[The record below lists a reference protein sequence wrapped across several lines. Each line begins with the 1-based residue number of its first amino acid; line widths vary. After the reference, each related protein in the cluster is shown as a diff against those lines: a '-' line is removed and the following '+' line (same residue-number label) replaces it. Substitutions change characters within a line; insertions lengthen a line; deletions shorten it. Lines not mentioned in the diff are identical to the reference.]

1 MVFNKNSNK
10 TTRHLN
16 ILVQDWIVPLAT
28 KNQFDLTMSS
38 SKQNLKEVALLFFKL
53 GLFAFGGPAAHISMM
68 EDEVVTKRNWMSRQH
83 FLDLVGATNLI
94 PGPNS
99 TEMTMHVGHE
109 RAGILGL
116 FVAGICFIFPA
127 VVLTTILAYFYVE
140 YGQLPSVE
148 PFLLGIK
155 PAVIALILSA
165 LFKLGK
171 KALKNT
177 TLIVIGVLAMAVSF
191 AGVTEVITILGTGLI
206 GLIYFGIKNKADLTS
221 SDKKSLLLLSAPGA
235 SAAVAGVTSMK
246 LFWVFLKIGAVLFG
260 SGYVLIAY
268 LDGELV
274 QQLGWLN
281 EQQLLDAVAIGQFTP
296 GPVLSTASFIGYQIN
311 GWSGALAATA
321 GIFLPSFLFVFLL
334 NPLVPRMRNSKLLR
348 GFLDSVN
355 VGAVAIMAVVCLQ
368 LGYAIVVDF
377 KAAIIALT
385 AIFVVFKFKK
395 VSSIWIIVGG
405 ALLGYLLQFI

>member
-1 MVFNKNSNK
+1 
-10 TTRHLN
+10 
-16 ILVQDWIVPLAT
+16 
-28 KNQFDLTMSS
+28 
-38 SKQNLKEVALLFFKL
+38 
-53 GLFAFGGPAAHISMM
+53 
-68 EDEVVTKRNWMSRQH
+68 
-83 FLDLVGATNLI
+83 
-94 PGPNS
+94 
-99 TEMTMHVGHE
+99 
-109 RAGILGL
+109 
-116 FVAGICFIFPA
+116 
-127 VVLTTILAYFYVE
+127 
-140 YGQLPSVE
+140 
-148 PFLLGIK
+148 
-155 PAVIALILSA
+155 
-165 LFKLGK
+165 
-171 KALKNT
+171 
-177 TLIVIGVLAMAVSF
+177 
-191 AGVTEVITILGTGLI
+191 
-206 GLIYFGIKNKADLTS
+206 
-221 SDKKSLLLLSAPGA
+221 
-235 SAAVAGVTSMK
+235 